1 MIASLTRCLIVGIIM
16 MASAAAAAEEPDRSP
31 PIKVMSFNIRYGAA
45 KDGDNDWDNRKN
57 LVAETIQV
65 FDPDLLGLQE
75 CLDFQGEFLQEQLH
89 GYTFHGV
96 GRQDGSKSGEYVP
109 VMFKTSRFELLNSG
123 HYWLSETPEVPGS
136 KSWDSSLPRMVSWV
150 RLQDKYDPDSEP
162 FVFANAHF
170 DHKGREARHQ
180 SAKLMWRRHIRSKP
194 EEAVI
199 LAGDFNSG
207 EDSDPY
213 NALVRGEGQR
223 IEGDSPILDT
233 YRVVHPERSE
243 KEATFTKWIGNREG
257 LRIDWILHSKSFT
270 TLNASINYTN
280 DNGRH
285 PSDHYPIE
293 AILRRRH

>member
-1 MIASLTRCLIVGIIM
+1 MTTLLTRCLVGILIVAAT
-16 MASAAAAAEEPDRSP
+16 ASVAEEPDRSP
-31 PIKVMSFNIRYGAA
+31 PIKVMSFNIRFGAA
-45 KDGDNDWDNRKN
+45 KDGDNHWENRKN
-57 LVAETIQV
+57 FVTETIRV

-75 CLDFQGEFLQEQLH
+75 CLDFQGQFIQHQLP

-96 GRQDGSKSGEYVP
+96 GRQNGSSSGEYVP
-109 VMFKTSRFELLNSG
+109 VLYKTSRFEVVDSG

-150 RLQDKYDPDSEP
+150 RLQDKHDPDSEP

-180 SAKLMWRRHIRSKP
+180 SARLMWRQHIRGKP
-194 EEAVI
+194 DEAVI

-213 NALVRGEGQR
+213 NALVKGNGQLTKS
-223 IEGDSPILDT
+223 DAPIIDA
-233 YRVVHPERSE
+233 YRAAHPERSE

-257 LRIDWILHSKSFT
+257 HRIDWILHSKSFA
-270 TLNASINYTN
+270 TLNALINHTN
-280 DNGRH
+280 DNGRY

-293 AILRRRH
+293 AVLRRR